1 MTCLTNEFPPEVPL
15 PAPQKPEPEPER
27 RPTHELRG
35 LSLDEASVW
44 VADLRQRLRDFSRR
58 NAGASLRVA
67 IVAADGERV
76 PVTDVQAG
84 PGAGYVTLLL
94 ARQDQQLII
103 RLDQILRLELALTD
117 ETAEDR
123 FRGPGPDFGFVAR

>member
-1 MTCLTNEFPPEVPL
+1 VTPSTNELPPEVPL
-15 PAPQKPEPEPER
+15 PEPQKPEREPER

-67 IVAADGERV
+67 VVPADGERV
-76 PVTDVQAG
+76 PVIDVQAG

-94 ARQDQQLII
+94 ARHDQQLII
-103 RLDQILRLELALTD
+103 RLDQILRLELAVAD
-117 ETAEDR
+117 EAAEDR
-123 FRGPGPDFGFVAR
+123 FRGPGPGFGFVAR

>member
-1 MTCLTNEFPPEVPL
+1 VTRSTHELSLEVPL
-15 PAPQKPEPEPER
+15 PEPQKPEREPER

-35 LSLDEASVW
+35 LALDEASVW
-44 VADLRQRLRDFSRR
+44 VAGLRQRLREFSRR
-58 NAGASLRVA
+58 NAGASLHVA
-67 IVAADGERV
+67 VISSDCERV

-84 PGAGYVTLLL
+84 PGAGYVTLSM

-103 RLDQILRLELALTD
+103 RLDQILRIELAVAD

-123 FRGPGPDFGFVAR
+123 FRGSGSDFGFVAR

>member
-1 MTCLTNEFPPEVPL
+1 MTISINEIPPGVPL
-15 PAPQKPEPEPER
+15 PEPQKPEREPER

-58 NAGASLRVA
+58 NAGASVCVA
-67 IVAADGERV
+67 VVRADGERV

-84 PGAGYVTLLL
+84 PGAGYVTLLVV
-94 ARQDQQLII
+94 RRDQQLII
-103 RLDQILRLELALTD
+103 RLDQILRLELAVAD
-117 ETAEDR
+117 EAAEDR
-123 FRGPGPDFGFVAR
+123 FRRPGPDFGFVAR